1 MVWVDLN
8 ASIMPNY
15 KVARGICGGFMNYAP
30 WKIEIWTF
38 SNHKQRFS
46 KKFIIHVMKENNAGI
61 LINANKTFDAFT
73 ALVRPTYILMD
84 MIFVIYMNHV

>member
-1 MVWVDLN
+1 MHHEKLKFEHFPTTNKDS
-8 ASIMPNY
+8 A
-15 KVARGICGGFMNYAP
+15 
-30 WKIEIWTF
+30 
-38 SNHKQRFS
+38 

-61 LINANKTFDAFT
+61 LINANKTFDALT